1 MSGQAAEAGPLSY
14 TAHFAEYEAHTRGI
28 GSRLL
33 ARWGYVAG
41 RGLGARG
48 QGMPAPLEVRVP
60 GKRNTALICPSC
72 MFNSTAADVCA
83 AERSLHMSTRK
94 PAKELVHSCCKRLTV
109 SASG

>member
-1 MSGQAAEAGPLSY
+1 MSVQAAEAGPLSD

-48 QGMPAPLEVRVP
+48 QGMPAPLEVRAP
-60 GKRNTALICPSC
+60 GLCCVRLWFACTAFSKL
-72 MFNSTAADVCA
+72 
-83 AERSLHMSTRK
+83 
-94 PAKELVHSCCKRLTV
+94 
-109 SASG
+109 